1 MNFLKLCLFIL
12 LPGLLACSQESA
24 SSSADTAYAKTG
36 EPTASNT
43 AYAAAEQENSTPA
56 PADPL
61 PDAQARVLI
70 RSAESKMEV
79 QDLNQHMTTLEDLVG
94 QQEGYLGNINW
105 QYYDYQDEVTVRI
118 HIPADRFQYLL
129 DTLQKLAVAVDYLRI
144 STEDVTEE
152 YVDIETRLK
161 TKKAVRDRY
170 EEILRTQAKTVEEVL
185 LAEEQIRRLQEE
197 IEAREGRLR
206 YLSQR
211 AAMSTIQLE
220 LYQPKAPSVRGS
232 WLGNFWSDIK
242 HSFSFGGTLTKDIV
256 LGLLS
261 IWPLLLLAG
270 ILFWRRQA
278 IRRFFK
284 R

>member
-1 MNFLKLCLFIL
+1 MNFLKPCLFIL
-12 LPGLLACSQESA
+12 FTSLLACSQESA
-24 SSSADTAYAKTG
+24 SSSADTAYAKPQ
-36 EPTASNT
+36 EATASGD
-43 AYAAAEQENSTPA
+43 AYALAEQEESA
-56 PADPL
+56 SSPADPL
-61 PDAQARVLI
+61 PDAQERVLI

-79 QDLNQHMTTLEDLVG
+79 QDLNQHMKTVEGLVG

-105 QYYDYQDEVTVRI
+105 QHYDYQDEVAVTI
-118 HIPADRFQYLL
+118 HIPADRFQDLL
-129 DTLQKLAVAVDYLRI
+129 DTLQKLALAVDYLRI

-220 LYQPKAPSVRGS
+220 LYQPKEATVRGS

-242 HSFSFGGTLTKDIV
+242 HSLSFGGTLTKDIL

-270 ILFWRRQA
+270 ILFWRRKA
-278 IRRFFK
+278 ISRFFK